1 MKSQALV
8 FTIVSMIAAVSAPAR
23 AEELRGVPN
32 FHELNPGVSRGA
44 QPSDEGF
51 QTLAKRGVKTVIDL
65 RRPNE
70 HSTEAE
76 RKVVESLGMHYVN
89 VPMEGVVSPSHAQV
103 SQILALMND
112 QSAGPVFVH
121 CKRGADR
128 TGGIIACYRM
138 QHDRWDNN
146 KALKEAKANGMAWT
160 QFGIKAYVMSYRPD
174 LSSPATAIE
183 AVAADAPK

>member
-1 MKSQALV
+1 MKFQAPVLA
-8 FTIVSMIAAVSAPAR
+8 IVSMIAAVSSPAR
-23 AEELRGVPN
+23 AGELRGVLN
-32 FHELNPGVSRGA
+32 FYELNPSVSRGA
-44 QPSDEGF
+44 QPTDEGF

-76 RKVVESLGMHYVN
+76 RKVVESLGMRYVN
-89 VPMEGVVSPSHAQV
+89 VPMEGVVSPSNAQV
-103 SQILALMND
+103 SQILTLMND

-128 TGGIIACYRM
+128 TGGVIACYRM
-138 QHDRWDNN
+138 QHDRWDND
-146 KALKEAKANGMAWT
+146 KALKEAKKNGMAWT
-160 QFGIKAYVMSYRPD
+160 QFGIKAYVMSYRAAP
-174 LSSPATAIE
+174 SVAAPTIE